1 MTEQPADAAVMP
13 PTEGQGVSRPDEAH
27 GPDDRAPDETVR
39 EVMARLYTDGRA
51 YASAEAEKQKLRIGI
66 VGGAVR
72 NAAIFVTVA
81 LMLVFASIVAFLI
94 GLIIALAPRL
104 GPLWATFAV
113 LGASMVVALLLL
125 LLAKSSITRMKKAI
139 AP

>member
-1 MTEQPADAAVMP
+1 MTEQPADAVVT
-13 PTEGQGVSRPDEAH
+13 PTTGVQESHAPEQ
-27 GPDDRAPDETVR
+27 RAPDETVR
-39 EVMARLYTDGRA
+39 EVMARLYADGRA
-51 YASAEAEKQKLRIGI
+51 YAAAEAEKQKLRAGI
-66 VGGAVR
+66 IGGAVR

-81 LMLVFASIVAFLI
+81 MMLVFASIVAFLI

-113 LGASMVVALLLL
+113 LGGSMIVALVLL
-125 LLAKSSITRMKKAI
+125 LLARSSISRMKKAI